1 VTLLTA
7 VSTGCGEESSKS
19 QPEAQTAA
27 RVETRSESHAKVPAR
42 RTPTPGDSQKA
53 VRQHLESDAEWQL
66 DLEEPDGE
74 AVGPLHLDRIHE
86 EVRTT
91 EAGRQVV
98 CVDFKAADGTL
109 YDVDFYMTIETDGSV
124 VEDVVVHKVGG
135 EEALPER
142 RAELERQR

>member
-1 VTLLTA
+1 
-7 VSTGCGEESSKS
+7 
-19 QPEAQTAA
+19 
-27 RVETRSESHAKVPAR
+27 
-42 RTPTPGDSQKA
+42 
-53 VRQHLESDAEWQL
+53 
-66 DLEEPDGE
+66 
-74 AVGPLHLDRIHE
+74 VGPLHLDRIHE

-98 CVDFKAADGTL
+98 CVDFKTADGTL
-109 YDVDFYMTIETDGSV
+109 YDVDFYMAIETDGSV